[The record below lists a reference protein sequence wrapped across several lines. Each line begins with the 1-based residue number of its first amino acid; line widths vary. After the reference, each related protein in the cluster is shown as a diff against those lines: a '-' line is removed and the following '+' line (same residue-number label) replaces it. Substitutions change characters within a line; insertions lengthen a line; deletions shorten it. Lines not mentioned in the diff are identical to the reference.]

1 MKDDLRDWLA
11 VQIRLASLFHQRS
24 IEATISRSFC
34 DQQLGERVWDWLED
48 LVPGLAATRLSV
60 FSAHPFLF
68 QRLQPPFLFL
78 SRFLQLLCPRLQ
90 VFLLLIIAVVN
101 AAQNLFPVS
110 LLELLSC
117 SPHESR
123 LPLEQFP

>member
-68 QRLQPPFLFL
+68 PAPPASVPLPEPLSPALVSTTASLSLAHHCCCKCRPEPFPCISSRTPLLF
-78 SRFLQLLCPRLQ
+78 S
-90 VFLLLIIAVVN
+90 A
-101 AAQNLFPVS
+101 
-110 LLELLSC
+110 
-117 SPHESR
+117 
-123 LPLEQFP
+123 